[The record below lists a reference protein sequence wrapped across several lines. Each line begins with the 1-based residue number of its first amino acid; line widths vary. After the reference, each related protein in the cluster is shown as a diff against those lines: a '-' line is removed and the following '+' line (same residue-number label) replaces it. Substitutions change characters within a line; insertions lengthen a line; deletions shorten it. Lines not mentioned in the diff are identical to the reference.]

1 MAAWPAGWSGRDPSV
16 LVPGADAKD
25 AMSAALATTP
35 TTGAAASP
43 DASTLAGRVALVK
56 SVGEECQTEA
66 ELEKLLEK
74 KAGAFRLYDGFEP
87 SGRMHIAQ
95 GVYKAMNVNKCTA
108 AGGTFVFW
116 VADWFALMNDKMGG
130 DLAKI
135 KDVGEYLVEVWRAAG
150 MVMDRVEFRW
160 ASDDITSSADKYWPQ
175 MLDMARRFT
184 VARVKKCCTI
194 MGRAEGTL
202 TAAQILYPLMQC
214 TDVFFLR
221 ADICQLG
228 VDQRK
233 VNMLARDYCD
243 AANLKFKPIILSHH
257 MLYGLK
263 AGQAKMSKSDAD
275 SAIFMEDSS
284 EDVRRKLT
292 NAYCPRTV
300 DNSLKHDGEMQLTK
314 DELKNPCLDYVR
326 HIVFCRPG
334 AKMAVGGATYDTA
347 QAVCDAFLDGAIS
360 ENALKESLVAAVDAM
375 LQPVRDHFAN
385 DARAA
390 ELLRRVRSYKAD
402 PSASAADA
410 PKQAPATPRRAALA
424 AALGAAPIA
433 AAVKGGAKVAAVFAP
448 VPKLACPLSA
458 ALRAARSLA
467 AALDADKALVGV
479 VYAADWSA
487 VALDALAG
495 DAKGVAA
502 FHRRFFGA
510 VCGLADLFS
519 PGVSQRLGLAVQSAA
534 ILARPSEYW
543 IEVINAGRLFKL
555 DEVQAHVGQAGDDM
569 GARVGCVIAAL
580 MRCADVGAACASVVV
595 DAAADPESPSPLAVE
610 YWAETQQKGGDV
622 FAAPALAPLDATSLR
637 LQAADAADDDN
648 VDFWVGDGADCAKR
662 KLKKAFCE
670 PENVNFN
677 PPLDL
682 AKFLV
687 AAKLLPALEIAR
699 SPENGGDKA
708 YGAADLA
715 AMTADFA
722 SGALHPGDLK
732 PAVVAGLQGTLLK
745 AAADGVGNAPDAKKD
760 AAALKALAK
769 KLAKMKK

>member
-1 MAAWPAGWSGRDPSV
+1 MAGRASARCRSAASRPGRGARARRAKLAGKSLSCRSDERDEPQSMAAWPAGWSGRDPSV

-35 TTGAAASP
+35 TTSAATGP

-202 TAAQILYPLMQC
+202 TGAQILYPLMQC

-334 AKMAVGGATYDTA
+334 ATMAVGGATYDTA

-390 ELLRRVRSYKAD
+390 R
-402 PSASAADA
+402 
-410 PKQAPATPRRAALA
+410 APAPRAGDAAA
-424 AALGAAPIA
+424 RGPRAALGAGADR
-433 AAVKGGAKVAAVFAP
+433 AAVKGGAKIAAVFAP

-487 VALDALAG
+487 VALDARAG

-519 PGVSQRLGLAVQSAA
+519 PGVSTRLGLAVQSAA

-555 DEVQAHVGQAGDDM
+555 DEVQAHVGQSGDDM

-580 MRCADVGAACASVVV
+580 MRCADVGAGVRVRRPRRRGRPRVAVAARGQVLGR
-595 DAAADPESPSPLAVE
+595 DA
-610 YWAETQQKGGDV
+610 TKGGDV

-670 PENVNFN
+670 PENVAFN

-687 AAKLLPALEIAR
+687 AAKLLPALEIKR

-715 AMTADFA
+715 AMTAD
-722 SGALHPGDLK
+722 S
-732 PAVVAGLQGTLLK
+732 
-745 AAADGVGNAPDAKKD
+745 APSRRSSRR
-760 AAALKALAK
+760 
-769 KLAKMKK
+769 

>member
-1 MAAWPAGWSGRDPSV
+1 
-16 LVPGADAKD
+16 
-25 AMSAALATTP
+25 
-35 TTGAAASP
+35 
-43 DASTLAGRVALVK
+43 
-56 SVGEECQTEA
+56 
-66 ELEKLLEK
+66 
-74 KAGAFRLYDGFEP
+74 
-87 SGRMHIAQ
+87 MHIAQ
-95 GVYKAMNVNKCTA
+95 GVYKAMNVNKCGG
-108 AGGTFVFW
+108 GGTFVFW

-257 MLYGLK
+257 MLYGL
-263 AGQAKMSKSDAD
+263 AGGED
-275 SAIFMEDSS
+275 DSS

-300 DNSLKHDGEMQLTK
+300 DDSLKHDGEMQLTK

-334 AKMAVGGATYDTA
+334 ATMAVGGATYDTA

-360 ENALKESLVAAVDAM
+360 ENALKESL
-375 LQPVRDHFAN
+375 
-385 DARAA
+385 
-390 ELLRRVRSYKAD
+390 
-402 PSASAADA
+402 
-410 PKQAPATPRRAALA
+410 
-424 AALGAAPIA
+424 
-433 AAVKGGAKVAAVFAP
+433 
-448 VPKLACPLSA
+448 
-458 ALRAARSLA
+458 
-467 AALDADKALVGV
+467 
-479 VYAADWSA
+479 
-487 VALDALAG
+487 
-495 DAKGVAA
+495 GVAA

-519 PGVSQRLGLAVQSAA
+519 PGVSTRLGLAVQSAA

-555 DEVQAHVGQAGDDM
+555 DEVQAHVGQSGDDM
-569 GARVGCVIAAL
+569 GARRRRGGRRQRRL
-580 MRCADVGAACASVVV
+580 LV
-595 DAAADPESPSPLAVE
+595 D
-610 YWAETQQKGGDV
+610 
-622 FAAPALAPLDATSLR
+622 
-637 LQAADAADDDN
+637 
-648 VDFWVGDGADCAKR
+648 DGADCAKR

-670 PENVNFN
+670 PENVAFN

-687 AAKLLPALEIAR
+687 AAKLLPALEIKR

-708 YGAADLA
+708 YAQR
-715 AMTADFA
+715 F
-722 SGALHPGDLK
+722 SR
-732 PAVVAGLQGTLLK
+732 
-745 AAADGVGNAPDAKKD
+745 
-760 AAALKALAK
+760 
-769 KLAKMKK
+769 